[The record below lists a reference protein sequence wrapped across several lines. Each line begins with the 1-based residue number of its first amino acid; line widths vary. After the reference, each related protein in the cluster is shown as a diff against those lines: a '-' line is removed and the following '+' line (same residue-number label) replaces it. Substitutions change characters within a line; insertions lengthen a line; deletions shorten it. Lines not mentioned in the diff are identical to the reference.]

1 MNKKLLPF
9 LLVLLIGTAMKSDKN
24 AYQFFDLKGKKAD
37 YQDVLKAALASDI
50 VFFGEIHTSPIC
62 HWLQIE
68 LTKDLFAEKKE
79 NLVLGAEMFESD
91 NQLLLNEYLSGKVKE
106 KNFEEEARLWKNY
119 KTDYKPL
126 VKFAFDNKLPF
137 IATNVPRRYAALVN
151 SKGFEAL
158 DDLSSEAKQLLPPLP
173 IKYDPELEGYKSMVE
188 MMRSMD
194 STHATDNIAKAQALK
209 DATMAFFI
217 LENWQEGK
225 LFIHY
230 NGTYHSENFEG
241 IVWYIRQAK
250 PNLKILTIASV
261 EQDELDSLVEENQG
275 LADFTLCMPTSMTK
289 TN

>member
-1 MNKKLLPF
+1 
-9 LLVLLIGTAMKSDKN
+9 MKSDKN

-158 DDLSSEAKQLLPPLP
+158 DDLSPEAKQLLPPLP

>member
-1 MNKKLLPF
+1 MNKKLL
-9 LLVLLIGTAMKSDKN
+9 LILIVMVIGTAMKSDKN
-24 AYQFFDLKGKKAD
+24 AYQFFDLKGKNAN
-37 YQDVLKAALASDI
+37 YQDVVKAASEADI

-68 LTKDLFAEKKE
+68 LTKDLYDGKKE

-106 KNFEEEARLWKNY
+106 KNFEEEVRLWKNY

-126 VKFAFDNKLPF
+126 VKFAYDNKLPF
-137 IATNVPRRYAALVN
+137 IATNVPRRYASMVN

-158 DDLSSEAKQLLPPLP
+158 EDLSPEAKQLLPPLP
-173 IKYDPELEGYKSMVE
+173 IQYDPELEGYKSMVE

-209 DATMAFFI
+209 DATMAYFI
-217 LENWQEGK
+217 LENWQDGK
-225 LFIHY
+225 LFLHF
-230 NGTYHSENFEG
+230 NGTYHSQNFEG

-250 PNLKILTIASV
+250 PDIKILTIASV
-261 EQDELDSLVEENQG
+261 EQDELDSLLEENQG
-275 LADFTLCMPTSMTK
+275 LADFTLCIPTSMTK

>member
-209 DATMAFFI
+209 DATMAHFI
-217 LENWQEGK
+217 LENWTAGK